1 MTDKTNGSPEMDRT
15 VDMEEDRLR
24 QRLLVAEREVE
35 QLRSRTRLMGVG
47 LLVALVLSGVALFSP
62 GLFRGAD
69 PGTVEV
75 EVLKAKHIVLQDAE
89 GRPRGELRVDPE
101 GNARISLLDR
111 QERPRLSL
119 SVLSGGFPGMS
130 LINANGQR
138 RAALGLLAD
147 ESTSLV
153 FADAGGV
160 PRTVL
165 GLSRGDA
172 AHLVFADAEGV
183 SRVALGLEA
192 SGLGSVLLPEDS
204 QPEASG
210 GAGR

>member
-1 MTDKTNGSPEMDRT
+1 MTEKTSGSPEMDRT
-15 VDMEEDRLR
+15 LEMEDERLR
-24 QRLLVAEREVE
+24 QRLLLAEREVE
-35 QLRSRTRLMGVG
+35 QLRSRTRLMGAG
-47 LLVALVLSGVALFSP
+47 LLVALGLSGLALISP
-62 GLFRGAD
+62 GFLGRGD
-69 PGTVEV
+69 PSTVEV
-75 EVLKAKHIVLQDAE
+75 DILQAKHIVLQDAE
-89 GRPRGELRVDPE
+89 GRPRGEFRVDPE

-111 QERPRLSL
+111 QGRPRLSL

-192 SGLGSVLLPEDS
+192 SGLGSVILPEN
-204 QPEASG
+204 
-210 GAGR
+210 GR